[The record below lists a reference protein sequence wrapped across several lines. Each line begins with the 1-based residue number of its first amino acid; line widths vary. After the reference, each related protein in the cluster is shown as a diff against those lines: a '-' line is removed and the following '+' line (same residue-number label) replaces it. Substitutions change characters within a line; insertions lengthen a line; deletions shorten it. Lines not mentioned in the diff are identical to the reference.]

1 MAKKKIIELQENEK
15 DVLISEFTERLN
27 LQILHRGEKETM
39 HISTFNINRPGLQ
52 LAGFYGLFSSERVQV
67 LGELEISYLKSMTPE
82 ERLSACDK
90 LFSYDFPC
98 LVLTS
103 AVEILPEI
111 MQSAEKWGRNVF
123 SSPLRTTPLLNEISI
138 YLNQLLAP
146 TETIHAGLMDLFGVG
161 VLIIGDS
168 SVGKSETA
176 LELVQRGHRLVAD
189 DAVCLKRIS
198 DRLVGSSPAT
208 IEHLMEIRGVGIIDV
223 RAMYGAGAIRESK
236 VVDLVV
242 RLESWDEKKQYDRLG
257 DEVSYHTILDTELPL
272 YTVPVKPG
280 RNLSVILEVVA
291 RNHRLKSMGINPLDE
306 LYNRLRKSSND

>member
-223 RAMYGAGAIRESK
+223 RA
-236 VVDLVV
+236 
-242 RLESWDEKKQYDRLG
+242 
-257 DEVSYHTILDTELPL
+257 
-272 YTVPVKPG
+272 
-280 RNLSVILEVVA
+280 
-291 RNHRLKSMGINPLDE
+291 
-306 LYNRLRKSSND
+306 

>member
-1 MAKKKIIELQENEK
+1 MPKKKIIELQENEK

-27 LQILHRGEKETM
+27 LQILHQSEKDTM

-67 LGELEISYLKSMTPE
+67 LGELEISYLKNLPPK
-82 ERLSACDK
+82 ERTAACDK

-98 LVLTS
+98 VVLTS
-103 AVEILPEI
+103 AVELLPEI
-111 MQSAEKWGRNVF
+111 LTAAKKWGRNVF
-123 SSPLRTTPLLNEISI
+123 SSSLRTTPLMNEISI
-138 YLNQLLAP
+138 YLNELLAP
-146 TETIHAGLMDLFGVG
+146 TETIHAGLMDLYGVG
-161 VLIIGDS
+161 VLIVGDS

-198 DRLVGSSPAT
+198 DRLVGASPAT

-223 RAMYGAGAIRESK
+223 RAMYGAGAIRASK

-242 RLESWDEKKQYDRLG
+242 RLEKWDEKKQYDRLG
-257 DEVSYHTILDTELPL
+257 DEVNYHTILDTELPL
-272 YTVPVKPG
+272 YIVPVKPG

-306 LYNRLRKSSND
+306 LYNRVRKHSND